1 MKVLKKSLV
10 YLVVIVVLLAQT
22 YPIIWIFLASIKPTE
37 EHIMNPPYAL
47 PVAPTLANYVK
58 LADTMISTYF
68 KNSVIVVAV
77 TLVLIVVLGA
87 LAAYPLAKMEFRGRK
102 LIRSFFMLGI
112 MIPVF
117 VSLIPMFRIYSQ
129 LGIKNT
135 YWSLIIPQVGFS
147 ISLAMYLFLGFLDYV
162 PNSLIESGYIDG
174 AGSFRIFFRII
185 MPLLR
190 NTTVTIATFNFVFV
204 WNEFIFANTFISSN
218 SMKTIPRGLNDII
231 GNYGL
236 RDWGMT
242 FAAGSVTILPTLV
255 IFFILNK
262 QVMTGMT
269 AGAVKA

>member
-1 MKVLKKSLV
+1 MKALKKSLV
-10 YLVVIVVLLAQT
+10 YLVVAVVLLAQT

-37 EHIMNPPYAL
+37 EHIMNPPYTL
-47 PVAPTLANYVK
+47 PTAPTLVNYVK
-58 LADTMISTYF
+58 LADTMISSYF

-129 LGIKNT
+129 LGLKNT

-218 SMKTIPRGLNDII
+218 AMKTIPIGLNDFI

-242 FAAGSVTILPTLV
+242 FAAVSVTILPTLV